1 MNILVSGIASDIG
14 YNVGKI
20 IKELNISNKLYGMD
34 ILNKIYSTNIF
45 DNQLI
50 SSKANNKF
58 YLKRLTEIIQKYKVD
73 IFIPTSEAEISVLS
87 KLKYNKFLENK
98 ILINDNATV
107 ETFLDKYKTLDFLSK
122 NKIDVPKNGL
132 VGKLNPQNYPIIIK
146 PRYGRGSKN
155 IKIIKDYK
163 DLKNYNESYVWQELL
178 EPANEEYTCPVFIS
192 KKKDIRIIIM
202 KRKIVN
208 GITNS
213 GQVMNDKYIY
223 KYVEDIAKLIKSS
236 GPINIQLIMT
246 NNGPLVFEINPRL
259 SSTLMFRH
267 KMGFTDLKWWIDEL
281 KNKKIENYIIPK
293 NGIKFYLKNKKYII
307 EKFND

>member
-34 ILNKIYSTNIF
+34 ILNKIYSKNIF

-58 YLKRLTEIIQKYKVD
+58 YLKRLKEIIHKYKID
-73 IFIPTSEAEISVLS
+73 IFIPTSEAEILVLS
-87 KLKYNKFLENK
+87 KLKYNKCLENK

-132 VGKLNPQNYPIIIK
+132 VGKLNPQNYPIIVK

-155 IKIIKDYK
+155 IKIIKDHK
-163 DLKNYNESYVWQELL
+163 DIKNYNESYVWQELL